1 MHEEGIKFKRGNKIK
16 IKIVRRILSP
26 TTKTEIEI
34 FEFDENKTS
43 TLIAIES
50 LSWYEVLI
58 SMSETV
64 NKVKKKK
71 HAYHEYYRYSRSQT
85 NEEKDSYNRLEY
97 KNNQSD
103 AYIHVD
109 GLPGEET

>member
-1 MHEEGIKFKRGNKIK
+1 M
-16 IKIVRRILSP
+16 SP

-64 NKVKKKK
+64 NKVKKKNTRITNIIGIVAAK
-71 HAYHEYYRYSRSQT
+71 QT
-85 NEEKDSYNRLEY
+85 KKKTAIIVWNTKITRVMHIFTWTDYQAKKPELQRKL
-97 KNNQSD
+97 
-103 AYIHVD
+103 
-109 GLPGEET
+109 